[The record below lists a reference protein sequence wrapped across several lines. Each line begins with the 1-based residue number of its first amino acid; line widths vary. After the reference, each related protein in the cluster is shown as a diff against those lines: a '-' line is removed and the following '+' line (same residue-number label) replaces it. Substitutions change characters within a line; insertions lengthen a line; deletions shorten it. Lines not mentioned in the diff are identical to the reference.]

1 MERALIQNILKI
13 YGIGVC
19 HALQLIIP
27 VFVPLLLGK
36 GLSMSEIL
44 QTQAAFA
51 LTVAVFEVPSGYL
64 ADVYGRKVSLCL
76 SALLMLLS
84 YACLY
89 SAETF
94 VDFIVFEVVM
104 GVALSLSS
112 GSDMA
117 MLFDSQLALQKL
129 NKKFNLPASVGKLVA
144 LTSVAEGV
152 AALTASVVFLSF
164 DVAPAYDTLLSLQL
178 LLGVPP
184 LLLSLTLIE
193 PPRSIGSGGHSDN
206 ARAIATTLV
215 YGDRIVLWS
224 AISTVSFGLVALLA
238 FWTFQRYWELQS
250 VPLEYF
256 GFLWALHCLIRGVS
270 AHWASALERMAGSAR
285 LILATAAFTVVAFLG
300 MAGLSGWA
308 GVACALLFPVCRGL
322 NSVLLYDA
330 LNNRVD
336 SAFRATINSVLNL
349 AIRAA
354 FIVAGPLLG
363 FAVDHLGMQAS
374 LLALAALS
382 FALLGASVFA
392 LCRAIAKTS
401 TPLEALDV
409 SEESTILEQ

>member
-1 MERALIQNILKI
+1 MERALIHNILKI
-13 YGIGVC
+13 YGIGAC

-36 GLSMSEIL
+36 GLSMAEIL

-76 SALLMLLS
+76 SAVLMLLS

-94 VDFIVFEVVM
+94 IDFIVFEIVM
-104 GVALSLSS
+104 GIALSLSS

-144 LTSVAEGV
+144 MTSIAEGV
-152 AALTASVVFLSF
+152 AAVSASVVFLSF
-164 DVAPAYDTLLSLQL
+164 DVAPAFEVLLGLQL

-193 PPRSIGSGGHSDN
+193 PPRSVGSGDHSDN

-215 YGDRIVLWS
+215 CGDRIVLWS
-224 AISTVSFGLVALLA
+224 AISTVSFGLIALLA

-256 GFLWALHCLIRGVS
+256 GFLWALHCLIRGIS
-270 AHWASALERMAGSAR
+270 AHWASALEQVTGAAQLM
-285 LILATAAFTVVAFLG
+285 LATAAFTVVAFLG

-330 LNNRVD
+330 LNRRVD
-336 SAFRATINSVLNL
+336 GAFRATINSVLNL
-349 AIRAA
+349 LIRAA
-354 FIVAGPLLG
+354 FIVAGPMLG
-363 FAVDHLGMQAS
+363 FAVDQFGMRAS
-374 LLALAALS
+374 LLGLAALS
-382 FALLGASVFA
+382 IPLLGASVLA
-392 LCRAIAKTS
+392 LCYALAKS
-401 TPLEALDV
+401 TISSETRTAMEETTALDP
-409 SEESTILEQ
+409 

>member
-76 SALLMLLS
+76 SAGLMLLS

-144 LTSVAEGV
+144 LTSVAEGL

-164 DVAPAYDTLLSLQL
+164 DVAPAFETLLSLQL

-184 LLLSLTLIE
+184 LLLS
-193 PPRSIGSGGHSDN
+193 PR
-206 ARAIATTLV
+206 
-215 YGDRIVLWS
+215 
-224 AISTVSFGLVALLA
+224 
-238 FWTFQRYWELQS
+238 
-250 VPLEYF
+250 
-256 GFLWALHCLIRGVS
+256 
-270 AHWASALERMAGSAR
+270 
-285 LILATAAFTVVAFLG
+285 
-300 MAGLSGWA
+300 
-308 GVACALLFPVCRGL
+308 
-322 NSVLLYDA
+322 
-330 LNNRVD
+330 
-336 SAFRATINSVLNL
+336 
-349 AIRAA
+349 
-354 FIVAGPLLG
+354 
-363 FAVDHLGMQAS
+363 
-374 LLALAALS
+374 
-382 FALLGASVFA
+382 
-392 LCRAIAKTS
+392 
-401 TPLEALDV
+401 
-409 SEESTILEQ
+409 